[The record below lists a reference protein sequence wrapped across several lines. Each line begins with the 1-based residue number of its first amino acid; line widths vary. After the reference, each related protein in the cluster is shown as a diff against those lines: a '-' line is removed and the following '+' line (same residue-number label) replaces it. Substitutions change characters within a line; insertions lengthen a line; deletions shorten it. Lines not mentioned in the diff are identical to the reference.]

1 MLKFINQFHENYQP
15 KVEPYIDK
23 AETLDEIFFKIKNN
37 NNIDLKSYKYHIVE
51 RVTKEGFNLKFHRDN
66 YLIRKFK
73 DGYKWL
79 PYDLEELPI
88 YSLIW
93 YRNDKFTGG
102 ELVLYPNKII
112 KPSKNMFVF
121 IDSNSI
127 HKVNVQNSGI
137 REIKLFKFYN

>member
-1 MLKFINQFHENYQP
+1 MLKFINQFHETYQP
-15 KVEPYIDK
+15 KIKPYIDK
-23 AETLDEIFFKIKNN
+23 AETLDEIFLKINNN
-37 NNIDLKSYKYHIVE
+37 NNIDLKLYKYHTVE
-51 RVTKEGFNLKFHRDN
+51 RITKEGFNLKFHRDN

-93 YRNDKFTGG
+93 YRNDDFTGG

-127 HKVNVQNSGI
+127 HKVNVQNSGT